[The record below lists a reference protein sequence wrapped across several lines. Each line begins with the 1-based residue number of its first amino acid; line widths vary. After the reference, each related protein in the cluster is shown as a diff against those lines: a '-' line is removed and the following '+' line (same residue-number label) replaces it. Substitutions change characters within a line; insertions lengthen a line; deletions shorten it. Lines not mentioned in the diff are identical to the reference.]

1 MTDAP
6 ETAAEVPADPSDV
19 LALDSLLGAEELR
32 IRQRV
37 RDFTDQRIKPDI
49 ARWYED
55 AVFPLELAQELG
67 ELGVLGMHL
76 EGYGCPGR
84 TAVEYGLA
92 AMELEAGDSGIRTF
106 VSVQGSLAMTAIHK
120 WGSEDQ

>member
-1 MTDAP
+1 MTNAP
-6 ETAAEVPADPSDV
+6 VTAAEFPADPSDI

-55 AVFPLELAQELG
+55 AVFPLELAQE
-67 ELGVLGMHL
+67 
-76 EGYGCPGR
+76 
-84 TAVEYGLA
+84 
-92 AMELEAGDSGIRTF
+92 
-106 VSVQGSLAMTAIHK
+106 
-120 WGSEDQ
+120 